1 MKSSWRVQSA
11 MAHMH
16 RRAGPGRAWLS
27 AGLVPGW
34 AALAAKAG
42 RRFRKAPKAP
52 RSATPAM
59 LYRPLPI
66 SARCGSPSL
75 YWPGAGVRH
84 GPCMHNG
91 HRTGPQAVV
100 GHRRLLGKPCC
111 IPQILQGPP
120 TRQQCSPDGR
130 NLKIHTFHS
139 NRVLKIAFF
148 VPNYTQRPPSSSIFP
163 LFRRRVSQGRRQ
175 YVLTHQCY
183 LGDRETMKVKGY
195 KKTKSQSQHPNIKH
209 FSQPLGFTTR
219 QVQGLSRHPLG
230 GFR

>member
-1 MKSSWRVQSA
+1 

-111 IPQILQGPP
+111 IPQIPQGPL

-148 VPNYTQRPPSSSIFP
+148 VPKYTQRPP
-163 LFRRRVSQGRRQ
+163 RQ
-175 YVLTHQCY
+175 ALGGSGSFVVL
-183 LGDRETMKVKGY
+183 V
-195 KKTKSQSQHPNIKH
+195 
-209 FSQPLGFTTR
+209 QPMWGPGALGFDPGAALVAKSPKNTLFTQIEPQNHIICQEVR
-219 QVQGLSRHPLG
+219 TSGPPARPQVPQGPQG
-230 GFR
+230 

>member
-27 AGLVPGW
+27 AGLVPGG

-111 IPQILQGPP
+111 IPQIPQGPL

-148 VPNYTQRPPSSSIFP
+148 VPKYTQRPP
-163 LFRRRVSQGRRQ
+163 RQ
-175 YVLTHQCY
+175 A
-183 LGDRETMKVKGY
+183 LGGSGSLGY
-195 KKTKSQSQHPNIKH
+195 KIATPD
-209 FSQPLGFTTR
+209 
-219 QVQGLSRHPLG
+219 
-230 GFR
+230 

>member
-27 AGLVPGW
+27 AGLVPEW
-34 AALAAKAG
+34 MALAAKAG
-42 RRFRKAPKAP
+42 RRFQKPPKAP
-52 RSATPAM
+52 RSSTPAM
-59 LYRPLPI
+59 PYRPLPI

-100 GHRRLLGKPCC
+100 GHRRLLGKPCF
-111 IPQILQGPP
+111 IPQTPQGPLA
-120 TRQQCSPDGR
+120 RQQCSPDGR

-139 NRVLKIAFF
+139 NRVLKIS
-148 VPNYTQRPPSSSIFP
+148 Q
-163 LFRRRVSQGRRQ
+163 RVS
-175 YVLTHQCY
+175 C
-183 LGDRETMKVKGY
+183 
-195 KKTKSQSQHPNIKH
+195 KKICSI
-209 FSQPLGFTTR
+209 
-219 QVQGLSRHPLG
+219 
-230 GFR
+230 

>member
-27 AGLVPGW
+27 AGLVPEW
-34 AALAAKAG
+34 VALAAKAG
-42 RRFRKAPKAP
+42 RRFQKPPKAP

-59 LYRPLPI
+59 PHRPLPI

-100 GHRRLLGKPCC
+100 GHHRLLGKPCF
-111 IPQILQGPP
+111 IPQMPQGPLA
-120 TRQQCSPDGR
+120 RQQFSPDGR
-130 NLKIHTFHS
+130 NLKIYTFHS
-139 NRVLKIAFF
+139 NRVLKVAFF
-148 VPNYTQRPPSSSIFP
+148 VPKYTQRPPRQALAGLGS
-163 LFRRRVSQGRRQ
+163 LGVS
-175 YVLTHQCY
+175 
-183 LGDRETMKVKGY
+183 
-195 KKTKSQSQHPNIKH
+195 
-209 FSQPLGFTTR
+209 FQPMWGPGALGFDPGAALVAKSPKNTLFTQIEPQNHIICQEVR
-219 QVQGLSRHPLG
+219 TSGPPARPQVPQGPQG
-230 GFR
+230 